1 MCIRDSDYIKEAI
14 RLSASSYGFQPY
26 KIFVVENPE
35 LRKQLQPDSWGQSQ
49 IVDASH
55 LFVFANNIKFTDTMV
70 DEYIDL
76 KSTTQNIPKEQ
87 LSGYADFMKGKMA
100 EKSEAEMTEWTA
112 KQAYL
117 ALGNALTAAAELGV
131 DTCPM
136 EGLTPSVYDK
146 LLDLN
151 SRNLTTA
158 FVMTIGY
165 RSEEDMT
172 ANQPKV
178 RKNINELFEVI

>member
-1 MCIRDSDYIKEAI
+1 
-14 RLSASSYGFQPY
+14 
-26 KIFVVENPE
+26 
-35 LRKQLQPDSWGQSQ
+35 
-49 IVDASH
+49 
-55 LFVFANNIKFTDTMV
+55 MV